1 MCVRQDLELQGAILC
16 LLKVSL
22 CHVLVHACAC
32 WQFVLRISAEEA
44 QSKKVTELSSILAV
58 DEVLSK
64 VSEEQHSSSAE
75 LADLSALA
83 CKPSYRCI
91 LTYLITVDMTLVT
104 LHHCCWRS
112 YRFFFSVPSI
122 W

>member
-1 MCVRQDLELQGAILC
+1 M
-16 LLKVSL
+16 
-22 CHVLVHACAC
+22 
-32 WQFVLRISAEEA
+32 LRISAEEA
-44 QSKKVTELSSILAV
+44 QSKKVTELSSILAM

-104 LHHCCWRS
+104 LHHCCRRIYRS
-112 YRFFFSVPSI
+112 FIVPNI

>member
-1 MCVRQDLELQGAILC
+1 M
-16 LLKVSL
+16 
-22 CHVLVHACAC
+22 
-32 WQFVLRISAEEA
+32 LRISAEEA
-44 QSKKVTELSSILAV
+44 QSKKVAELSSILAV

-83 CKPSYRCI
+83 CKPSHRCYI
-91 LTYLITVDMTLVT
+91 VTYLITVDTTLVT
-104 LHHCCWRS
+104 APQCCWRS
-112 YRFFFSVPSI
+112 YRSFIVPNI